1 MSFNGLLRIVIRI
14 FMILFFLMMSAIGW
28 ILWGEGLF
36 INYLISNGNSDLVE
50 TKGTVVG
57 EQTIGIIHLVDVE
70 YFVNDQKYT
79 AYSNVLLGN
88 NQIDKH
94 QSILYDSQQVSN
106 AIMKSTSLGYIFI
119 FAGIIIILISYV
131 ITIWIPKKLLKRFLP
146 KKENESFIRIDLANA
161 SQTVSRTLNNIGID
175 TSDYKTTNKSYDN
188 TYDNTYENDDTENPI
203 K

>member
-1 MSFNGLLRIVIRI
+1 
-14 FMILFFLMMSAIGW
+14 
-28 ILWGEGLF
+28 
-36 INYLISNGNSDLVE
+36 
-50 TKGTVVG
+50 
-57 EQTIGIIHLVDVE
+57 
-70 YFVNDQKYT
+70 
-79 AYSNVLLGN
+79 
-88 NQIDKH
+88 
-94 QSILYDSQQVSN
+94 
-106 AIMKSTSLGYIFI
+106 MKSTSLGYIFI

-175 TSDYKTTNKSYDN
+175 TSDYKTTDKPYDN